1 MGAGGG
7 DVRSL
12 SALDQRVFAPMSR
25 RAHERIIVA
34 LAVVLGVRLLTGS
47 HRRFAHLPEAMWDP
61 PWFLS
66 WATSPPSESML
77 VAVQAMGLA
86 AVLAVVLARGRAV
99 APFALA
105 WAATLVLAGVETSAG
120 KTLHNHVVLLLVCI
134 PFLVP
139 PRPPATTGRPADEA
153 DDGRDERGGP
163 RASDHLV
170 EGWHRRSAMTVV
182 ALAYLLAGVMKLR
195 HSGLAWV
202 TSDNLRWVL
211 YSGARSPQSA
221 LPDVARWVADRAWL
235 STTIAAITLS
245 SELLFPLALVVR
257 RLRLVLAGA
266 VVGLHVGV
274 HLLLGLDYWS
284 WVAVVVIL
292 FVPSALAGRLRS
304 EAPGADG
311 SPVGPHR
318 SLPADGVR
326 GAAPVSRAP

>member
-1 MGAGGG
+1 M
-7 DVRSL
+7 RPL
-12 SALDQRVFAPMSR
+12 SALDRRVFAPMSR
-25 RAHERIIVA
+25 RSHERIVVA

-66 WATSPPSESML
+66 WVTSPPGEALL
-77 VAVQAMGLA
+77 VAVQAVGLA
-86 AVLAVVLARGRAV
+86 ATLAVLLARGRTV

-139 PRPPATTGRPADEA
+139 PRPLATTDRPIDRPADEP
-153 DDGRDERGGP
+153 DDGPDATAGP
-163 RASDHLV
+163 WAPDLV
-170 EGWHRRSAMTVV
+170 EGWHRRSAMAVV
-182 ALAYLLAGVMKLR
+182 GLAYLLAGVMKLR

-211 YSGARSPQSA
+211 YSGARSPRSV
-221 LPDVARWVADRAWL
+221 LPEVARWIADRAWL

-257 RLRLVLAGA
+257 RLRIVLVGA
-266 VVGLHVGV
+266 VVVLHVGV
-274 HLLLGLDYWS
+274 HLMLGLDYWS

-304 EAPGADG
+304 EAVEAAG
-311 SPVGPHR
+311 SPAG
-318 SLPADGVR
+318 GT
-326 GAAPVSRAP
+326 APLVAR

>member
-1 MGAGGG
+1 
-7 DVRSL
+7 VRSL

-34 LAVVLGVRLLTGS
+34 LSVVLGLRLLTGS

-66 WATSPPSESML
+66 WATSPPSEALL
-77 VAVQAMGLA
+77 VAVQAVGLA
-86 AVLAVVLARGRAV
+86 GALAVLLARGRAV

-139 PRPPATTGRPADEA
+139 ARPPANEPGEAEDPAGR
-153 DDGRDERGGP
+153 

-170 EGWHRRSAMTVV
+170 EGWHRRSAMAVV
-182 ALAYLLAGVMKLR
+182 ALAYLLAGAMKLR
-195 HSGLAWV
+195 HAGLAWV

-221 LPDVARWVADRAWL
+221 LPEVARWIADRAWL
-235 STTIAAITLS
+235 STTIAAITLT

-257 RLRLVLAGA
+257 RLRLVLVGA

-292 FVPSALAGRLRS
+292 FVPSALGRRS
-304 EAPGADG
+304 EGVGEPLAERDAVEVLGGGDG
-311 SPVGPHR
+311 TRTHDFLLAKQV
-318 SLPADGVR
+318 L
-326 GAAPVSRAP
+326 